1 MSVNTAKMR
10 HNFILTLFLF
20 LVVLSLYCASA
31 HEDESQ
37 LELKIDERAKSTSFL
52 LISISSAIITL
63 AIILSFLFKNK
74 APKLKTI
81 LFLLILLPTIITTI
95 YLVSAT
101 IYKNKLSET
110 NGPVHWHADFE
121 IWNCNDKIDL
131 INPDGLLNRVGTS
144 LFHEHGDNR
153 IHIEG
158 VVLKKSEVDLHNFFE
173 TIGGYL
179 SNEILIVSTNA
190 GNIEIKNNDFCND
203 KKGELQVFLFSITN
217 PDPNKKSGFMYKQEK
232 LEDFQEYVISPYQNI
247 PPGDCLI
254 IEFDEEKEKTD
265 KLCESY
271 KTAVEKGDLREG

>member
-1 MSVNTAKMR
+1 MKNNFSV
-10 HNFILTLFLF
+10 IVLLIF
-20 LVVLSLYCASA
+20 LVIFSMSLVNA
-31 HEDESQ
+31 HEEDEEEPQ

-52 LISISSAIITL
+52 LISISSAIIAL
-63 AIILSFLFKNK
+63 AVIISIFFKNK
-74 APKLKTI
+74 YPKLKI
-81 LFLLILLPTIITTI
+81 VLFLLILLPTIITTI

-121 IWNCNDKIDL
+121 IWNCNNKVDL
-131 INPDGLLNRVGTS
+131 TNPSGLLNRVGTS

-158 VVLKKSEVDLHNFFE
+158 VVLKKSEVDLYSFFE
-173 TIGGYL
+173 VIGGYL
-179 SNEILIVSTNA
+179 SNEILIVPTNA
-190 GNIEIKNNDFCND
+190 GNIEIKNNDFCNNEEA
-203 KKGELQVFLFSITN
+203 KLQVFLYSITN

-254 IEFDEEKEKTD
+254 IEFSEEKEKTD

-271 KTAVEKGDLREG
+271 KTAIEKGDLREG